1 MKKRVVIGLIS
12 LLSLAA
18 YAIQNPGLER
28 RISIGSSPIVV
39 LSGDDCRIVLQPEA
53 SLVTRFAADELQEFL
68 SQVLG
73 AKIAIV
79 TVPGKRN
86 NIYLGFGELARKSGM
101 QPETLARDG
110 FYIRT
115 VGEGHKGHKGH
126 VSISDN

>member
-1 MKKRVVIGLIS
+1 MKKFTAFVLTLLLGAIVSAETGLPRHIEIGREP
-12 LLSLAA
+12 A
-18 YAIQNPGLER
+18 
-28 RISIGSSPIVV
+28 VV

-86 NIYLGFGELARKSGM
+86 NIYLGFSEFARKSGM
-101 QPETLARDG
+101 QPEALARDG